1 MIVVDSSALI
11 AIAFAEPEKA
21 AFEGIIGGP
30 ERCLLSAVN
39 AYETATVLRMR
50 WGPGTVALLRKM
62 LENNRIE
69 IIPFDEEQ
77 VLAAAEAYGH
87 YGKGIHSKA
96 RLNLADC
103 AAYALAKT
111 MDAPLLFKGD
121 DFAHPDVKVCAS

>member
-21 AFEGIIGGP
+21 AFEGIIAGP

-39 AYETATVLRMR
+39 AYETATVLRTR
-50 WGPGTVALLRKM
+50 RGLVAVEALWEM
-62 LENNRIE
+62 LESKGIE
-69 IIPFDEEQ
+69 IIPFDEMQ
-77 VLAAAEAYGH
+77 VLAAAEAYGR

-103 AAYALAKT
+103 AAYALAKA
-111 MDAPLLFKGD
+111 MNAPLLFKGD
-121 DFAHPDVKVCAS
+121 DFAHTDVKVCAS

>member
-21 AFEGIIGGP
+21 AFDGIIASP

-39 AYETATVLRMR
+39 AYETATILRMR
-50 WGPGTVALLRKM
+50 WGPGAVALLRKM

>member
-1 MIVVDSSALI
+1 
-11 AIAFAEPEKA
+11 
-21 AFEGIIGGP
+21 
-30 ERCLLSAVN
+30 
-39 AYETATVLRMR
+39 
-50 WGPGTVALLRKM
+50 M